1 MTSDRWDDDE
11 LLLAD
16 LLAAVSAAPAVPEPM
31 LAAANAVW
39 TWRTVND
46 ELLLA
51 SLSFDSRLQPVS
63 GLRAG
68 EQEQSRTMVFDW
80 PVLSVEIEV
89 IPGRL
94 VGQLVPAARG
104 DVRLLTSDGEY
115 AATATD
121 EVGSFVLDRPAAGP
135 VRLVCRAG
143 NLQGQTEWLTL

>member
-1 MTSDRWDDDE
+1 MTSARWDDDE

-39 TWRTVND
+39 TWRTVDD

-51 SLSFDSRLQPVS
+51 SVSFDSRLQPVS
-63 GLRAG
+63 GLRG

-80 PVLSVEIEV
+80 PALSVEIEV

-94 VGQLVPAARG
+94 VGQLVPAALG
-104 DVRLLTSDGEY
+104 DIRLLTPDGEY
-115 AATATD
+115 AATPTD
-121 EVGSFVLDRPAAGP
+121 EVGSFVLGRPAGGP